1 MCSKN
6 RLKQQNNSFT
16 CLSPMRYGISFG
28 YTHSA
33 LASADECGETTITN
47 NPDGGQL
54 TASAVFFGEGKSCR
68 K

>member
-1 MCSKN
+1 
-6 RLKQQNNSFT
+6 
-16 CLSPMRYGISFG
+16 MRYGISFG

-33 LASADECGETTITN
+33 LASADECGETTIIN

-54 TASAVFFGEGKSCR
+54 TASAVFFEEGKSCR

>member
-33 LASADECGETTITN
+33 LASADECGETTIIN

-54 TASAVFFGEGKSCR
+54 TASAVFFEEGKSCR